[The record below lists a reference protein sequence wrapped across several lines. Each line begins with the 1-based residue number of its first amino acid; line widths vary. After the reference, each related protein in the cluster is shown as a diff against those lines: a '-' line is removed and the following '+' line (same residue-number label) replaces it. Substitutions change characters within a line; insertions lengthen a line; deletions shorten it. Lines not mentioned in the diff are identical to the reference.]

1 MVPAD
6 DGGERVMG
14 WMTGWHME
22 LIAIWW
28 VLVVA
33 ALIALGWFIAAARGR
48 GSGGLDAEQRLKRR
62 YAAGEIDQGTYQRML
77 EDLRR

>member
-6 DGGERVMG
+6 DGGESVMG
-14 WMTGWHME
+14 WTTGGHMG
-22 LIAIWW
+22 LMVIWW
-28 VLVVA
+28 ILVVV
-33 ALIALGWFIAAARGR
+33 ALVALGWFIAVARGR

>member
-1 MVPAD
+1 
-6 DGGERVMG
+6 MG
-14 WMTGWHME
+14 WMTDGHMG
-22 LIAIWW
+22 LMAIWW
-28 VLVVA
+28 ILVVA
-33 ALIALGWFIAAARGR
+33 ALVALGWFIGASRGR